1 MFSVFAFDTKTC
13 RRRDLVRPSDCFASI
28 LDLEQLCVVF
38 PAVDRNDIDGA
49 TARFDGL
56 FAEREGALA
65 DGTGVEKEPEAGEQL
80 TALRR

>member
-1 MFSVFAFDTKTC
+1 M
-13 RRRDLVRPSDCFASI
+13 
-28 LDLEQLCVVF
+28 F